1 MRPLTA
7 MGLISGTS
15 MDGIDVAIVEIASA
29 PSADT
34 RPLTLKE
41 FATIP
46 YPQGLRSSLLA
57 ALAPDGAP
65 KPPYTVARD
74 LCALNFALGEAFA
87 SAACAV
93 GGSPLRG
100 VDVIGSHGQTIYH
113 LPDDDGAPE
122 FTASTLQLGEPAV
135 IAERT
140 GVTCVADFRVS
151 DMAAGGFGAPL
162 VPYLD
167 FVALRDDAET
177 RVALNIGGIANLTL
191 LPAGCTLDDVTAF
204 DIGPG
209 NMLIDL
215 AVAHHTQGR
224 KTYDRDGLIASGASP
239 DSALLAWLGEH
250 PFFSRTAPKTT
261 GRETFGPEYFS
272 SVLARAADLGCDA
285 RSMIASLTASAA
297 LSIARSIP
305 VGARRIVVSGGGARN
320 PTLMAFLRDALGL
333 RFPEPPMLS
342 RSDDFGLPA
351 DAKEAMAFALLAVE
365 CLRGRSANVPAAT
378 GAGHPAVLGKVVPGR
393 NYASLVKAIA
403 AYLALCAQPKG

>member
-1 MRPLTA
+1 MIA

-15 MDGIDVAIVEIASA
+15 MDGIDVAIVEIESA
-29 PSADT
+29 PGAAA
-34 RPLTLKE
+34 RPRKLKE

-46 YPQGLRSSLLA
+46 YPPDVRLSLLA
-57 ALAPDGAP
+57 ALAHSGAP
-65 KPPYTVARD
+65 KSPYAAARD
-74 LCALNFALGEAFA
+74 ICALNFALGEAFA
-87 SAACAV
+87 SAASVV

-113 LPDDDGAPE
+113 LPDDDGAPG

-135 IAERT
+135 IAART

-151 DMAAGGFGAPL
+151 DMAAGGQGAPL

-167 FVALRDDAET
+167 FVMLRDQTET

-191 LPAGCTLDDVTAF
+191 LPVGCALDAVTAF

-215 AVAHHTQGR
+215 AVDHHTQGR
-224 KTYDRDGLIASGASP
+224 QGYDRDGLIASAASP
-239 DSALLAWLGEH
+239 DPALLAWLSEH
-250 PFFSRTAPKTT
+250 PYFSRAAPKTT
-261 GRETFGPEYFS
+261 GREMFGPEYFT
-272 SVLARAADLGCDA
+272 SVLARAATLGC
-285 RSMIASLTASAA
+285 SVEVTIATLTASAA
-297 LSIARSIP
+297 LSIASAIP
-305 VGARRIVVSGGGARN
+305 SGVSRIVTSGGGARN
-320 PTLMAFLRDALGL
+320 PTLLAHLRDALGL
-333 RFPEPPMLS
+333 RFATPPILD

-378 GAGHPAVLGKVVPGR
+378 GARGPAVLGKIVPGE
-393 NYASLVKAIA
+393 NYGSLMRDIA
-403 AYLALCAQPKG
+403 LR